1 MIRNMRCLMRW
12 CLYVKRLSEE
22 WLRKWSRCVSQLR
35 NHRLRK
41 CGLKLNTLRL
51 EWRYVKLKLSLLKA
65 SLRVYSTLHLSYLG
79 LLLYSRMHMFLSPGL
94 CWWSLW
100 SLDPG
105 TIGCLLKFHPPQRLL
120 IICIISAGGLKV
132 CLFTQI
138 HPSILEYSSE
148 KAAIGGVH
156 GSCSRNMRSCTSSS
170 NIPRESVSLSKRSP
184 RGMPQNRRPCL
195 GVCLVAAGWSK
206 SCGVVLYWSRSS
218 YGSMVC
224 PSLGHLQVRISS

>member
-12 CLYVKRLSEE
+12 CLYVKRLSKG
-22 WLRKWSRCVSQLR
+22 WLRRWSRCVSRLR

-41 CGLKLNTLRL
+41 CGLKLNTLGL
-51 EWRYVKLKLSLLKA
+51 EWRYVKLELSLLKA

-148 KAAIGGVH
+148 EATIREYAGRALATWDHVHHHQISHVNPSPCQKGVQEECLKIGDLVW
-156 GSCSRNMRSCTSSS
+156 
-170 NIPRESVSLSKRSP
+170 VSASWQQD
-184 RGMPQNRRPCL
+184 GANH
-195 GVCLVAAGWSK
+195 
-206 SCGVVLYWSRSS
+206 VV
-218 YGSMVC
+218 
-224 PSLGHLQVRISS
+224 